1 MKRCVVV
8 HSGSRDSYQVALA
21 LMEKGYLSA
30 LVTDDYRLR
39 KNRPEVLAPKVVTSW
54 TALFLALAHRF
65 LKHGYINK
73 LKDDALSAKALSV
86 ANRKKAEVVLAY
98 SYYSSAVFQSHKGRK
113 VLFQLHPHPKSV
125 RRILLDEIALNP
137 KGRVSLEQEHELLL
151 SENEFGKLSTEAF
164 AADTVITASSFTKHT
179 LVENGISESRIRVVP
194 YGVDLSS
201 FRSSADGKHGSEF
214 HILFVGSWNQR
225 KGLSY
230 LVSAVAKLREEYP
243 VVLHV
248 CGRGITDRS
257 LVTDILS
264 GGVEFHSNISHSE
277 LTALYRACDVFVFP
291 SLCEGFGHV
300 ILEAMSSGLPVIT
313 TKNTAGA
320 DTIEH
325 GKEGFL
331 VPIRDV
337 DLLVEYLELLCKDRQ
352 LCREIG
358 MNARI
363 KAEQFTYEK
372 FRERIIAVIDEE

>member
-1 MKRCVVV
+1 
-8 HSGSRDSYQVALA
+8 
-21 LMEKGYLSA
+21 
-30 LVTDDYRLR
+30 
-39 KNRPEVLAPKVVTSW
+39 
-54 TALFLALAHRF
+54 
-65 LKHGYINK
+65 
-73 LKDDALSAKALSV
+73 
-86 ANRKKAEVVLAY
+86 
-98 SYYSSAVFQSHKGRK
+98 
-113 VLFQLHPHPKSV
+113 
-125 RRILLDEIALNP
+125 
-137 KGRVSLEQEHELLL
+137 
-151 SENEFGKLSTEAF
+151 
-164 AADTVITASSFTKHT
+164 
-179 LVENGISESRIRVVP
+179 
-194 YGVDLSS
+194 
-201 FRSSADGKHGSEF
+201 
-214 HILFVGSWNQR
+214 
-225 KGLSY
+225 
-230 LVSAVAKLREEYP
+230 
-243 VVLHV
+243 
-248 CGRGITDRS
+248 
-257 LVTDILS
+257 LS